1 MTERN
6 PLPVKSAPATHKSG
20 ANSKVK
26 AGIKM
31 SKNSVSFVGA
41 ELAGLS
47 IRTAKNGNKYAS
59 GVLILRNEN
68 GGFEASLPFL
78 CFSNAVG
85 ALGILEQ
92 QEHSAELTGESG
104 KPVRPIATVSG
115 WFNTGKDKSGAFRK
129 SATFRL
135 ESVDEIVEPA
145 EDSSL

>member
-1 MTERN
+1 MTEGTRFPAKN
-6 PLPVKSAPATHKSG
+6 APATHKSG
-20 ANSKVK
+20 ANSIVK

>member
-1 MTERN
+1 
-6 PLPVKSAPATHKSG
+6 
-20 ANSKVK
+20 
-26 AGIKM
+26 M
-31 SKNSVSFVGA
+31 SKHTISFADA
-41 ELAGLS
+41 ELAGLA
-47 IRTAKNGNKYAS
+47 IKTAKNGNQYAS

-85 ALGILEQ
+85 ALAILEQ

-115 WFNTGKDKSGAFRK
+115 WFNTGKDKAGAFRK

>member
-1 MTERN
+1 
-6 PLPVKSAPATHKSG
+6 
-20 ANSKVK
+20 
-26 AGIKM
+26 M

-78 CFSNAVG
+78 CFSNAIG

-104 KPVRPIATVSG
+104 KPERPVASVSG
-115 WFNTGKDKSGAFRK
+115 WFKTNKRGDAWSTI
-129 SATFRL
+129 FRL